1 MAFIELKDAGKSYG
15 SRNVLSGV
23 NLTLEEGEFVSIVG
37 ASASGKTTLLK
48 AAAGLILPDKGSVM
62 MGGEKVTGF
71 SLQDLVLEFW
81 EKDRKT
87 CILVTHDIDEAL
99 YLSDR
104 IILMT
109 DGPES
114 KVGLELPIS
123 LPRPRDRRELA
134 DNQQYYQIRK
144 EVIDFL
150 EHHSKQ
156 FTRQEAA

>member
-1 MAFIELKDAGKSYG
+1 MLLDEPFGMLD
-15 SRNVLSGV
+15 SR
-23 NLTLEEGEFVSIVG
+23 TRFE
-37 ASASGKTTLLK
+37 
-48 AAAGLILPDKGSVM
+48 
-62 MGGEKVTGF
+62 
-71 SLQDLVLEFW
+71 LQDLVLELW

-134 DNQQYYQIRK
+134 DNQNYYQIWK

>member
-71 SLQDLVLEFW
+71 SLQVSFIFQNYSRLPW
-81 EKDRKT
+81 
-87 CILVTHDIDEAL
+87 
-99 YLSDR
+99 LSAY
-104 IILMT
+104 
-109 DGPES
+109 ENA
-114 KVGLELPIS
+114 VG
-123 LPRPRDRRELA
+123 
-134 DNQQYYQIRK
+134 
-144 EVIDFL
+144 
-150 EHHSKQ
+150 
-156 FTRQEAA
+156 